1 MKVMWMQLSDPSL
14 FQILHKSQS
23 WPIRLALFSH
33 LQPWLEF
40 PGAEGDVGRTQHAAR
55 THAGCVLEE
64 DGALAAALQPRCF
77 ERMKKLTP
85 HTAGSKDEL
94 TLFRIPP
101 TSCNCLLLLKE
112 RCKPPPSSQ
121 PHQLLALTAP
131 SRRLPTVQFRL
142 TCPQVF
148 AV

>member
-1 MKVMWMQLSDPSL
+1 MKVMWMQLSDPGL

-23 WPIRLALFSH
+23 WPIRLAPLSH

-40 PGAEGDVGRTQHAAR
+40 PGAEGDVGRTRRAAR
-55 THAGCVLEE
+55 THAGCALEE
-64 DGALAAALQPRCF
+64 DGALAATPQPRCF
-77 ERMKKLTP
+77 ERMKKLIP

-94 TLFRIPP
+94 TLLSYSTNVLQLFTAAEGALQNP
-101 TSCNCLLLLKE
+101 SLLPASPAP
-112 RCKPPPSSQ
+112 CVM
-121 PHQLLALTAP
+121 AP